1 MTAIDLPLHRAG
13 QGGEELGGLLEKA
26 HLLAVVAQVVFFSDL
41 LQAVVHLVFTLVQ
54 QTEKGVPSKLL
65 DELIRVLGPRHPQD
79 AHLHPGPLQQGDGP
93 LGRRDTGSVPVVG
106 NDGLGEVAG
115 EQLGVLRGQG
125 GAKRGHRAVKARL
138 MEGDG
143 IHIPLRQDDPA
154 RLGLFGDV
162 QGEHVAA
169 LVVHGGVRGVEVLG
183 CGVVHHPAA
192 EADDL
197 APDVD
202 DREHD
207 PIPEAVIDPAVLI
220 AHRQTGV
227 QQVPLVIAL
236 LSQRLD
242 QGIPPVGGKA
252 QAEAG
257 EGPAGQAAPLQIG
270 QSLRSL
276 RGIQPLVKGAGG
288 LFVDGQQLL
297 PALLGPGG
305 IATVRHLQPGPFGQ
319 NSHRVPKGEVVQF
332 HHKVDGPA
340 PLAAAEAFIDL
351 LVGRHREGGGLFTV
365 KGAKAPVI
373 SALFR
378 QPD

>member
-1 MTAIDLPLHRAG
+1 M
-13 QGGEELGGLLEKA
+13 
-26 HLLAVVAQVVFFSDL
+26 
-41 LQAVVHLVFTLVQ
+41 
-54 QTEKGVPSKLL
+54 
-65 DELIRVLGPRHPQD
+65 
-79 AHLHPGPLQQGDGP
+79 
-93 LGRRDTGSVPVVG
+93 
-106 NDGLGEVAG
+106 
-115 EQLGVLRGQG
+115 LRGQG

-154 RLGLFGDV
+154 CLGLFGDV

-169 LVVHGGVRGVEVLG
+169 LVVHRGVRGVEVLG
-183 CGVVHHPAA
+183 GGVVHHPAT

-207 PIPEAVIDPAVLI
+207 PVPEPVIDPAVLI
-220 AHRQTGV
+220 VHRQTGV

-236 LSQRLD
+236 LSQLLD
-242 QGIPPVGGKA
+242 QGVPAVGSKA

-270 QSLRSL
+270 QPLHPL
-276 RGIQPLVKGAGG
+276 RGVQPAVKGAGG
-288 LFVDGQQLL
+288 LLVDGQQLL
-297 PALLGPGG
+297 TALLGSGG
-305 IATVRHLQPGPFGQ
+305 IAAVRHLQPSPLGQ
-319 NSHRVPKGEVVQF
+319 KGHRVPKGEVVQF

-351 LVGRHREGGGLFTV
+351 FVGRHREGGGLFAV
-365 KGAKAPVI
+365 KGAQAPVI

-378 QPD
+378 ESD